1 MDRFV
6 IRGGLPLRGEVAVS
20 AAKNATLPIIAAS
33 LLAEGATVLPGTP
46 KLHDVATV
54 LSVLEGLGAE
64 VAHARD
70 GTLTVH
76 ADRVRTFEAPY
87 HPVRQIRASFLV
99 MGPLLARLGRS
110 RMPLPGGCAIGTRP
124 IDLHLR
130 GFAAM
135 GAQVSLV
142 HGYVDAQ
149 APKLTGN
156 RIYLDY
162 PSVGATENLLMAAS
176 LADGTTII
184 ENAAEEPEVADLA
197 HFINAMGGRVTGIG
211 TRVLI
216 IQGVERLVG
225 TNYRVIPDRIEAGTL
240 MTAAAITG
248 GNVLIKHVKPQHLK
262 AVVAKLREAGVEI
275 EEGRDRIRVRGRG
288 RPRPVNIKTLPYPG
302 FPTDMQAQIMSLL
315 ALGQGTSVVTETVF
329 ENRFMHVPELN
340 RMGAQISTEGSVAVI
355 RGVEKLW
362 AASVRVSDLRAG
374 AALILA
380 ALAADGIS
388 EVQGV
393 KHVDRGYVQIE
404 ERLNALGADIR
415 RLPGPGMT

>member
-1 MDRFV
+1 MDRLT
-6 IRGGLPLRGEVAVS
+6 IRGGLPLRGEVVVN

-33 LLAEGATVLPGTP
+33 LLAEGTTVLPNTP

-64 VAHARD
+64 VEHRAD
-70 GTLTVH
+70 GTLTVR

-149 APKLTGN
+149 ARRLAGN

-176 LADGTTII
+176 LASGTTII
-184 ENAAEEPEVADLA
+184 ENAAEEPEVCDLA
-197 HFINAMGGRVTGIG
+197 HFINAMGGKVSGIG

-216 IQGVERLVG
+216 VQGVDRLTG
-225 TNYRVIPDRIEAGTL
+225 TTYRVIPDRIEAGTL

-248 GNVLIKHVKPQHLK
+248 GNVLIRHVKPQHLK

-302 FPTDMQAQIMSLL
+302 FPTDMQAQMMSLL
-315 ALGQGTSVVTETVF
+315 ALGHGTSVVTETVF

-340 RMGAQISTEGSVAVI
+340 RMGTQISTEGSVAVI

-380 ALAADGIS
+380 ALAADGTS
-388 EVQGV
+388 EIHGV
-393 KHVDRGYVQIE
+393 KHVDRGYVRIE
-404 ERLNALGADIR
+404 ERLNSLGADIR
-415 RLPGPGMT
+415 RVPG

>member
-1 MDRFV
+1 MDRLT
-6 IRGGLPLRGEVAVS
+6 IRGGLPLRGEVVVN

-33 LLAEGATVLPGTP
+33 LLAEGTTVLPNTP

-64 VAHARD
+64 VEHRGD
-70 GTLTVH
+70 GTLTVR

-149 APKLTGN
+149 ARRLAGN

-176 LADGTTII
+176 LASGTTII
-184 ENAAEEPEVADLA
+184 ENAAEEPEVCDLA
-197 HFINAMGGRVTGIG
+197 HFINAMGGKVSGIG

-216 IQGVERLVG
+216 VQGVDRLTG
-225 TNYRVIPDRIEAGTL
+225 TTYRVIPDRIEAGTL

-248 GNVLIKHVKPQHLK
+248 GNVLIRHVKPQHLK

-302 FPTDMQAQIMSLL
+302 FPTDMQAQMMSLL
-315 ALGQGTSVVTETVF
+315 ALGHGTSVVTETVF

-340 RMGAQISTEGSVAVI
+340 RMGTQISTEGSVAVI

-380 ALAADGIS
+380 ALAADGTS
-388 EVQGV
+388 EIHGV
-393 KHVDRGYVQIE
+393 KHVDRGYVRIE
-404 ERLNALGADIR
+404 ERLNSLGADIR
-415 RLPGPGMT
+415 RVPG